1 MVRKNSYLSVALI
14 WTFSVLLLC
23 LEPASDLPKIEINNV
38 DKLAHFS
45 FHFVF
50 IILWYLYFKSATK
63 IINYKTPVIL
73 FFASLVFGI
82 GIEWSQQ
89 VLTTSRK
96 GDVLDVISN
105 IAGAFSALVIL
116 LSTNYYSN
124 NKTKI

>member
-1 MVRKNSYLSVALI
+1 MHKNSYLSVALI
-14 WTFSVLLLC
+14 WTCSILLLC

-38 DKLAHFS
+38 DKLAHFT

-50 IILWYLYFKSATK
+50 IILWYLYFKSATNK
-63 IINYKTPVIL
+63 INYQTSVIL
-73 FFASLVFGI
+73 FLVSLVFGI

-105 IAGAFSALVIL
+105 ISGAFTALVIL
-116 LSTNYYSN
+116 LSVNYYSN

>member
-1 MVRKNSYLSVALI
+1 VHKNSYLSVALI
-14 WTFSVLLLC
+14 WTCSILLLC

-38 DKLAHFS
+38 DKLAHFT

-50 IILWYLYFKSATK
+50 IILWYLYFKSATNK
-63 IINYKTPVIL
+63 INYQTSVIL
-73 FFASLVFGI
+73 FLVSLVFGI

-105 IAGAFSALVIL
+105 ISGAFTALVIL
-116 LSTNYYSN
+116 LSVNYYSN

>member
-1 MVRKNSYLSVALI
+1 VRKNSYLSAALI
-14 WTFSVLLLC
+14 WTFSILLLC
-23 LEPASDLPKIEINNV
+23 LEPASDLPKIEIKNV
-38 DKLAHFS
+38 DKLVHFT

-50 IILWYLYFKSATK
+50 IILWYLYYKSTTK
-63 IINYKTPVIL
+63 IINYKTHIVL
-73 FFASLVFGI
+73 FFASLIFGI
-82 GIEWSQQ
+82 GIEWLQQ

-116 LSTNYYSN
+116 LSVNYYSN

>member
-1 MVRKNSYLSVALI
+1 VHKNSYLSAALI
-14 WTFSVLLLC
+14 WTCSILLLC

-38 DKLAHFS
+38 DKFAHFT

-50 IILWYLYFKSATK
+50 IILWYLYFKSATNK
-63 IINYKTPVIL
+63 INYQTSVIL
-73 FFASLVFGI
+73 FLVSLVFGI

-105 IAGAFSALVIL
+105 ISGAFTALVIL
-116 LSTNYYSN
+116 LSVNYYSN

>member
-1 MVRKNSYLSVALI
+1 VHKNSYLSVALI
-14 WTFSVLLLC
+14 WTCSILLLC

-38 DKLAHFS
+38 DKLAHFT

-50 IILWYLYFKSATK
+50 IILWYLYFKSATNK
-63 IINYKTPVIL
+63 INYQTPVIL
-73 FFASLVFGI
+73 FLVSLVFGI

-105 IAGAFSALVIL
+105 ISGAFTALVIL
-116 LSTNYYSN
+116 LSVNYYSN

>member
-1 MVRKNSYLSVALI
+1 MHKNSYLSAALI
-14 WTFSVLLLC
+14 WTCSILLLC

-38 DKLAHFS
+38 DKLAHFT

-50 IILWYLYFKSATK
+50 IILWYLYFKSATNK
-63 IINYKTPVIL
+63 INYQTPVIL
-73 FFASLVFGI
+73 FLVSLVFGI

-105 IAGAFSALVIL
+105 ISGAFTALVIL
-116 LSTNYYSN
+116 LSVNYYSN